1 MTDFS
6 KYPWNQTNLKRKT
19 DTLVLKVKVL
29 VAQLCPTLCEAIDCS
44 PARLLSPWDSPGKN
58 TGVGCHF
65 LPWGNFLTQGSNS
78 CLLHYGQMLCCLSQQ
93 GSPLV
98 LKLLSIWWGSIATC
112 FSHSL
117 FVLALILSHKL
128 QCFLSKGACIE
139 VRHCS
144 SVQSLCCIWLFA
156 MDCSTAGLRVHHQ
169 LPELAQTPVLQ
180 VGDAI
185 QPSHPLS
192 SPSSPAF
199 SLSQHQGLFQGVS
212 SLHQVAKVLELQ
224 LQHQSFQWSLGTDF
238 L

>member
-19 DTLVLKVKVL
+19 DTLVLKVDVL
-29 VAQLCPTLCEAIDCS
+29 VAQLCLTLCETMDCS

-78 CLLHYGQMLCCLSQQ
+78 CLLHYRQMLYCLSQQ

-98 LKLLSIWWGSIATC
+98 LKLHSIWWGSVAIC

-128 QCFLSKGACIE
+128 QCFLSKDACIE
-139 VRHCS
+139 VRHFS
-144 SVQSLCCIWLFA
+144 SVQSLGCIWLFA
-156 MDCSTAGLRVHHQ
+156 TPWTAARQ
-169 LPELAQTPVLQ
+169 A
-180 VGDAI
+180 
-185 QPSHPLS
+185 
-192 SPSSPAF
+192 
-199 SLSQHQGLFQGVS
+199 SLSITNSQ
-212 SLHQVAKVLELQ
+212 SLLKLTSIKSVMPSNHLILCRP
-224 LQHQSFQWSLGTDF
+224 LL
-238 L
+238 LLP

>member
-19 DTLVLKVKVL
+19 DTLVLKVEVL
-29 VAQLCPTLCEAIDCS
+29 VAQLCPTLCETMDCS

-78 CLLHYGQMLCCLSQQ
+78 CLLHYRQMLYCLSQQ

-98 LKLLSIWWGSIATC
+98 LKLHSIWWGSVAIC

-128 QCFLSKGACIE
+128 QCFLSKDACIE
-139 VRHCS
+139 VRHFS
-144 SVQSLCCIWLFA
+144 SVQSLGCIWLFA
-156 MDCSTAGLRVHHQ
+156 TPWTAARQ
-169 LPELAQTPVLQ
+169 A
-180 VGDAI
+180 
-185 QPSHPLS
+185 
-192 SPSSPAF
+192 
-199 SLSQHQGLFQGVS
+199 SLSITNSQ
-212 SLHQVAKVLELQ
+212 SLLKLTSIKSVMPSNHLILCRP
-224 LQHQSFQWSLGTDF
+224 LL
-238 L
+238 LLP

>member
-19 DTLVLKVKVL
+19 DTLVLKVEVL
-29 VAQLCPTLCEAIDCS
+29 VAQLCLTLCETMDCS

-78 CLLHYGQMLCCLSQQ
+78 CLLHYKQMLYCLSQQ

-98 LKLLSIWWGSIATC
+98 LKLHSIWWGSVAIC

-128 QCFLSKGACIE
+128 QCFLSKDACIE
-139 VRHCS
+139 VRHFS
-144 SVQSLCCIWLFA
+144 SVQSLGCIWLFA
-156 MDCSTAGLRVHHQ
+156 TPWTAARQ
-169 LPELAQTPVLQ
+169 A
-180 VGDAI
+180 
-185 QPSHPLS
+185 
-192 SPSSPAF
+192 
-199 SLSQHQGLFQGVS
+199 SLSITNSQ
-212 SLHQVAKVLELQ
+212 SLLKLTSIKSVMPSNHLILCRP
-224 LQHQSFQWSLGTDF
+224 LL
-238 L
+238 LLP